1 MRSAAFVTAAVLL
14 VLTVAFGGLPR
25 PTNAEN
31 THPPAITDC
40 AQELGAAVQ
49 GGDCTQ
55 ASLDS
60 GAPGSIVSHTVL
72 AGACGGRDL
81 HLVRYQSG
89 ARPSNAPLVA
99 MYCGG

>member
-1 MRSAAFVTAAVLL
+1 MRSAAFVTAAALL
-14 VLTVAFGGLPR
+14 ALTVAFGSLPR
-25 PTNAEN
+25 QTKADD

-49 GGDCTQ
+49 GGNCTQ
-55 ASLDS
+55 ASLD
-60 GAPGSIVSHTVL
+60 GTPGSIVSHTVL

-81 HLVRYQSG
+81 HLVRYLAG
-89 ARPSNAPLVA
+89 ARLSDAPVVA